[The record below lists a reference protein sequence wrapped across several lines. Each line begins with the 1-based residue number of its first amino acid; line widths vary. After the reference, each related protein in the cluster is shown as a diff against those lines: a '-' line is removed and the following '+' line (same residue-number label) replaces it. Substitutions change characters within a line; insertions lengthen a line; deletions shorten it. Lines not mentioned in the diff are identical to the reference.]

1 MASLELRSDRFRIVF
16 RVGGKKLHASL
27 KTTDQR
33 EAEGC
38 LARLEENLRLMERGR
53 LVPPPDAD
61 IPTFLLSD
69 GKVAE
74 KLHLPEQGLTLEAV
88 VRRYVDVHSN
98 GAMEENSLQTV
109 EIRHFTES
117 LGAAFAINRLRQD
130 NLQAHIDRRAKKKGI
145 HKRKLSPVTLR
156 KELASFRAL
165 WNWSVKSGLL
175 TGPFPNQGLVFP
187 KTEEKPPFQT
197 WEEIERQVSRGGMA
211 PADEKAL
218 WDSLF
223 LTVPQIHEI
232 LEHVR
237 GQKLQPFV
245 YPMFCFAAHTGARR
259 SEMLRCRVTDVDFEG
274 KKILI
279 REKKRG
285 RGCRTTRHVPLS
297 PFLAEVLRQWF
308 ASHPG
313 GTEIFCQQLFI
324 SRSKAKRVNP
334 SVATRNEVHDHF
346 HRALQGSKWTK
357 LRGWHIFRHSFASNC
372 AARGVDQRLIDAW
385 MGHQTDEMRK
395 RYRHLFPNQEQAA
408 ILSVF
413 RKAGL

>member
-1 MASLELRSDRFRIVF
+1 VTYN
-16 RVGGKKLHASL
+16 L
-27 KTTDQR
+27 KDFP
-33 EAEGC
+33 AET
-38 LARLEENLRLMERGR
+38 LARFDIEALHPDDFLVSLLDQAPGMVCAAERR
-53 LVPPPDAD
+53 DVRVWRRNQ
-61 IPTFLLSD
+61 FLLSD

-74 KLHLPEQGLTLEAV
+74 KLHLPEQALTLEAV
-88 VRRYVDVHSN
+88 IRRYVEVHSN

-109 EIRHFTES
+109 EMHLRHVTES
-117 LGAAFAINRLRQD
+117 LGAAFAINRLKQD

-145 HKRKLSPVTLR
+145 HKRKLSPVTLG

-259 SEMLRCRVTDVDFEG
+259 SEMLRCRG
-274 KKILI
+274 RRKGGG
-279 REKKRG
+279 EKGTQLVLEVHSFPFFFGRPGGRSVCVRPKSRTASCCQAAEPNDPVYCPKRAA
-285 RGCRTTRHVPLS
+285 S
-297 PFLAEVLRQWF
+297 PFLPPL
-308 ASHPG
+308 SS
-313 GTEIFCQQLFI
+313 T
-324 SRSKAKRVNP
+324 
-334 SVATRNEVHDHF
+334 HD
-346 HRALQGSKWTK
+346 
-357 LRGWHIFRHSFASNC
+357 
-372 AARGVDQRLIDAW
+372 
-385 MGHQTDEMRK
+385 
-395 RYRHLFPNQEQAA
+395 
-408 ILSVF
+408 
-413 RKAGL
+413 